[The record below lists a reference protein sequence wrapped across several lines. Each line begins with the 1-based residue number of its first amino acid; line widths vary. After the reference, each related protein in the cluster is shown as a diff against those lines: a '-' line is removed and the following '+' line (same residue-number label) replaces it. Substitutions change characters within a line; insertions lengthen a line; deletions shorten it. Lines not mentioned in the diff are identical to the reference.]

1 MVAKRLAQIM
11 AEQGERPDA
20 LTLTLGRFAASEAPA
35 LAAVTDL
42 SRSDWRMGAPF
53 FLCAALQA
61 VALWLA
67 VLHFR
72 RHPG

>member
-1 MVAKRLAQIM
+1 M
-11 AEQGERPDA
+11 AVIAP
-20 LTLTLGRFAASEAPA
+20 LLGAPA

>member
-1 MVAKRLAQIM
+1 
-11 AEQGERPDA
+11 
-20 LTLTLGRFAASEAPA
+20 
-35 LAAVTDL
+35 VTDL